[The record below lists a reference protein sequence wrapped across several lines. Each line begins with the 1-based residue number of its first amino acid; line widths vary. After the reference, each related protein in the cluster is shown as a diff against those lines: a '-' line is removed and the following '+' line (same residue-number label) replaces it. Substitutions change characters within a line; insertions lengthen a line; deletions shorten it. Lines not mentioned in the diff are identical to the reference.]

1 MNRFALRDYRIKKDI
16 SEQEMAEALGVDL
29 PTLWGI
35 ESNARGITTL
45 EAQAYA
51 KKLCDDSTEGNKK
64 MSNITITIEG
74 CCSMTKSELAKDI
87 GEFLKGMTFGQV
99 KITGADERD
108 YYKGLLRDETVEIRV
123 VPEELNIRDGFQ
135 GNREFAKKRYEE
147 KKVILDEVI

>member
-51 KKLCDDSTEGNKK
+51 KKLGDVTTEGNK
-64 MSNITITIEG
+64 
-74 CCSMTKSELAKDI
+74 
-87 GEFLKGMTFGQV
+87 
-99 KITGADERD
+99 
-108 YYKGLLRDETVEIRV
+108 
-123 VPEELNIRDGFQ
+123 
-135 GNREFAKKRYEE
+135 
-147 KKVILDEVI
+147 